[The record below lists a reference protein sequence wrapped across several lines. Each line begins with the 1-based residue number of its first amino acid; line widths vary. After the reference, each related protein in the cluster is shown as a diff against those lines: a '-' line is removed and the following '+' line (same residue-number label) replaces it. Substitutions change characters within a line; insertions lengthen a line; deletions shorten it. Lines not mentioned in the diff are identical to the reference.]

1 MRHIRYAHNDH
12 CRHRHDAPVVI
23 PPVGAGALFLLLC
36 GQGLIRRCRARDAAH
51 LYAVFLPQHREQGL
65 HGCKPRQ
72 PETEQH
78 RPEHADRE
86 QQDHAADARQHE
98 NACQDA
104 ARRGDS
110 QQPARPA
117 QQAVRGGQ
125 LQRQNGSAK
134 RSQNRQHQK
143 IQRQKN
149 ENGKPG
155 VIPLLRGGFKHK
167 GRYKAQQPQHQRAN
181 AAKAAGGFP
190 MGG

>member
-1 MRHIRYAHNDH
+1 
-12 CRHRHDAPVVI
+12 
-23 PPVGAGALFLLLC
+23 
-36 GQGLIRRCRARDAAH
+36 
-51 LYAVFLPQHREQGL
+51 
-65 HGCKPRQ
+65 
-72 PETEQH
+72 
-78 RPEHADRE
+78 
-86 QQDHAADARQHE
+86 
-98 NACQDA
+98 
-104 ARRGDS
+104 
-110 QQPARPA
+110 
-117 QQAVRGGQ
+117 